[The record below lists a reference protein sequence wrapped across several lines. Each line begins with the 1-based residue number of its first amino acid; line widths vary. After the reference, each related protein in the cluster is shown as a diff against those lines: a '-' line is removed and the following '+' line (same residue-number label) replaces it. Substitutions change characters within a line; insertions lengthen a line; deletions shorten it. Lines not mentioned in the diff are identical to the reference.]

1 MSRAPRPPQKPTR
14 TPPREGPP
22 TREIVLD
29 YLARNPTHGA
39 KRDIARGLD
48 VSTEHKPEL
57 RRILNELEAEGALVR
72 TAKRAFSPAEQ
83 PPPTGIVRFERIDRD
98 GELIG
103 RAMGKDGPFGPDII
117 FAGPSGANHRK
128 GGIPLALGVGERA
141 LCKIEKG
148 RDGVWKAR
156 AIKKIDAA
164 PETSLLGVYRANRYG
179 GTVEPTSRKEKSEFI
194 IEKGDARNAQD
205 GDIVRIQARPARGYG
220 PRRASIVEVIGRLDD
235 PRAASIIAMHTHGVP
250 DEFPEQVIEE
260 ANKARPAQSPH
271 EDLTRIP
278 LITIDPEDA
287 RDHDDAVYAE
297 ADGHG
302 GWRVIVAI
310 ADVAA
315 YVRVG
320 TALDRE
326 AYRRGNSTYFPDR
339 VSPML
344 PEHLSADL
352 CSLKEGELRETFAVE
367 IFFNSGGHKTKHRFI
382 RGKMRSAAKL
392 SYRQAQDAIDGNP
405 DDKTQPLLEQVLKPL
420 WAAYR
425 TVSKARDQ
433 RAPLDLDLP
442 ERRVRIGEDGKIAS
456 ISLRER
462 FDAHRLIEE
471 FMIQANVCAAETLED
486 KRTPLVYRVHEEPS
500 EEKVNTLA
508 NFLPTI
514 GLKWT
519 RGETIT
525 GQRFN
530 RLLAEVRASEN
541 EHLVNEMVLR
551 TQAQARYAHANLG
564 HFGLNLLKYAHF
576 TSPIRRYS
584 DLIVHRALIR
594 ALGLGQDG
602 MSDNDA
608 VRLEEMAEH
617 VTMTER
623 RSMAAEREATDR
635 YLAIYMA
642 DRIGAIFDA
651 RIAGVTRAG
660 LFVRLAENGA
670 DGFIPASRLSE
681 EYWVHDDRS
690 AALVAQRSGQRYEM
704 GMNVQVKLMEAT
716 PVNGGLLFSMQSPPR
731 PRRKDL
737 KMPEREARFERSGP
751 ARKRPADGGGRPPGI
766 RHASQPG
773 GGGRGKPSY
782 GKNKK
787 RKGR

>member
-1 MSRAPRPPQKPTR
+1 M
-14 TPPREGPP
+14 
-22 TREIVLD
+22 VLD
-29 YLARNPTHGA
+29 YLEKNPHLGA

-48 VSTEHKPEL
+48 VATEHKPEL

-72 TAKRAFSPAEQ
+72 TAKRAFSPAEM

-117 FAGPSGANHRK
+117 FAGASGATHRK
-128 GGIPLALGVGERA
+128 GQRPLALGIGERA
-141 LCKIEKG
+141 LCKIEKS
-148 RDGVWKAR
+148 REGVWKAR

-194 IEKGDARNAQD
+194 IEKADARNAQD

-260 ANKARPAQSPH
+260 ANKAKPAQSPR

-297 ADGHG
+297 PDGHG

-310 ADVAA
+310 ADVSA

-367 IFFNSGGHKTKHRFI
+367 IFFNSSGHKTKHRFI

-405 DDKTQPLLEQVLKPL
+405 DDKTGPLLESVLKPL

-425 TVSKARDQ
+425 TVSRARDN

-471 FMIQANVCAAETLED
+471 FMIQANVCAAESLED

-500 EEKVNTLA
+500 EEKVNNLA

-519 RGETIT
+519 RGEKIT
-525 GQRFN
+525 GHRFN
-530 RLLAEVRASEN
+530 KLLADVRSTEN

-551 TQAQARYAHANLG
+551 TQAQARYAHENLG

-584 DLIVHRALIR
+584 DLIVHRGLIR
-594 ALGLGQDG
+594 ALGLGPDG
-602 MSDNDA
+602 MSDQDA

-642 DRIGAIFDA
+642 DRVGAVFDA

-670 DGFIPASRLSE
+670 DGFIPASRLSD
-681 EYWVHDDRS
+681 EYWIHDDRS

-731 PRRKDL
+731 ARRNDL
-737 KMPEREARFERSGP
+737 KMPEREARFERGNP

-766 RHASQPG
+766 RHSTKPG
-773 GGGRGKPSY
+773 GGGGKASY
-782 GKNKK
+782 GKNKRK
-787 RKGR
+787 KGR

>member
-1 MSRAPRPPQKPTR
+1 MTRAPRPPRNTG
-14 TPPREGPP
+14 EGGPP
-22 TREIVLD
+22 TREMVLD
-29 YLARNPTHGA
+29 YLEKNPHLGA

-48 VSTEHKPEL
+48 VPTEHKPEL

-103 RAMGKDGPFGPDII
+103 RAMGKDGPFGPDIM

-128 GGIPLALGVGERA
+128 GGMPLALGVGERA

-148 RDGVWKAR
+148 RDGIWRAR
-156 AIKKIDAA
+156 AIKKIDAT
-164 PETSLLGVYRANRYG
+164 PETSLIGAYRANRHG

-194 IEKGDARNAQD
+194 VEKADARNAKD
-205 GDIVRIQARPARGYG
+205 GDLVRIQARPARGYG
-220 PRRASIVEVIGRLDD
+220 PRRASVVEIIGRLDD

-250 DEFPEQVIEE
+250 DEFPEQVVEE
-260 ANKARPAQSPH
+260 ANKARPAPAPR

-297 ADGHG
+297 GDGHG

-352 CSLKEGELRETFAVE
+352 CSLREGELRETFAVE

-405 DDKTQPLLEQVLKPL
+405 DDKTGPLLESVLKPL
-420 WAAYR
+420 WEAYR
-425 TVSKARDQ
+425 AVSKARDQ

-471 FMIQANVCAAETLED
+471 FMIQANVCAAETLEA
-486 KRTPLVYRVHEEPS
+486 KRTQLVYRVHEEPS
-500 EEKVNTLA
+500 EEKVNTLS
-508 NFLPTI
+508 NFLPVI

-519 RGETIT
+519 RGEKIT

-530 RLLAEVRASEN
+530 KLLADVKGSEN
-541 EHLVNEMVLR
+541 EPLVNEMVLR
-551 TQAQARYAHANLG
+551 TQAQARYAHENLG
-564 HFGLNLLKYAHF
+564 HFGLNLAKYAHF

-594 ALGLGQDG
+594 ALGLGPDG
-602 MSDNDA
+602 MNDQDA

-642 DRIGAIFDA
+642 DRVGAIFDA

-660 LFVRLAENGA
+660 LFVRVAENGA
-670 DGFIPASRLSE
+670 DGFIPAGRLSD
-681 EYWVHDDRS
+681 EYWVYDETS
-690 AALVAQRSGQRYEM
+690 AALVAQRSGLRYEM
-704 GMNVQVKLMEAT
+704 GMSVQVKLMETAPLT
-716 PVNGGLLFSMQSPPR
+716 GGLLFSMQSPPR
-731 PRRKDL
+731 ARRNDL
-737 KMPEREARFERSGP
+737 KMPSREDRNFRGGP
-751 ARKRPADGGGRPPGI
+751 ARKRPSDGGGRPPNV
-766 RHASQPG
+766 RHSTKKG
-773 GGGRGKPSY
+773 GGGGGKASY

>member
-1 MSRAPRPPQKPTR
+1 MSRKPRPPR
-14 TPPREGPP
+14 TPPTEGPP
-22 TREIVLD
+22 TREMVLD
-29 YLARNPTHGA
+29 YLEKNPHLGA

-48 VSTEHKPEL
+48 VATEHKPEL

-72 TAKRAFSPAEQ
+72 TAKRAFSPAEM

-117 FAGPSGANHRK
+117 FAGASGATHRK
-128 GGIPLALGVGERA
+128 GQRPLALGIGERA
-141 LCKIEKG
+141 LCKIEKS
-148 RDGVWKAR
+148 REGVWKAR

-194 IEKGDARNAQD
+194 IEKADARNAQD

-260 ANKARPAQSPH
+260 ANKAKPAQSPR

-297 ADGHG
+297 PDGHG

-310 ADVAA
+310 ADVSA

-367 IFFNSGGHKTKHRFI
+367 IFFNSSGHKTKHRFI

-405 DDKTQPLLEQVLKPL
+405 DDKTGPLLESVLKPL

-425 TVSKARDQ
+425 TVSRARDN

-471 FMIQANVCAAETLED
+471 FMIQANVCAAESLED

-500 EEKVNTLA
+500 EEKVNNLA

-519 RGETIT
+519 RGEKIT
-525 GQRFN
+525 GHRFN
-530 RLLAEVRASEN
+530 KLLADVRSTEN

-551 TQAQARYAHANLG
+551 TQAQARYAHENLG

-584 DLIVHRALIR
+584 DLIVHRGLIR
-594 ALGLGQDG
+594 ALGLGPDG
-602 MSDNDA
+602 MSDQDA

-642 DRIGAIFDA
+642 DRVGAVFDA

-670 DGFIPASRLSE
+670 DGFIPASRLSD
-681 EYWVHDDRS
+681 EYWIHDDRS

-731 PRRKDL
+731 ARRNDL
-737 KMPEREARFERSGP
+737 KMPEREARFERGNP

-766 RHASQPG
+766 RHSTKPG
-773 GGGRGKPSY
+773 GGGKASY
-782 GKNKK
+782 GKNKRK
-787 RKGR
+787 KGR

>member
-1 MSRAPRPPQKPTR
+1 MSRAPRTQ
-14 TPPREGPP
+14 GPP
-22 TREIVLD
+22 TREMVLD
-29 YLARNPTHGA
+29 YLEKNPSHGA

-48 VSTEHKPEL
+48 VATEHRPEL

-72 TAKRAFSPAEQ
+72 TAKRAFQPAEM
-83 PPPTGIVRFERIDRD
+83 PPPTGIVKFERIDKD

-103 RAMGKDGPFGPDII
+103 RSVGRDGPYGPDII
-117 FAGPSGANHRK
+117 YK
-128 GGIPLALGVGERA
+128 GSSSKGREIALGVGERA
-141 LCKIEKG
+141 LSRISKG
-148 RDGVWKAR
+148 ADGIWRAQ
-156 AIKKIDAA
+156 AIKKIDAM
-164 PETSLLGVYRANRYG
+164 PETSLIGVYRANRYG
-179 GTVEPTSRKEKSEFI
+179 GVVEPTSRKEKNDYI
-194 IEKGDARNAQD
+194 IEKPDARNAAD
-205 GDIVRIQARPARGYG
+205 GDLVRINARPARGYG
-220 PRRASIVEVIGRLDD
+220 PRRASVVEVIGRADD

-250 DEFPEQVIEE
+250 DEFPEAVIEE
-260 ANKARPAQSPH
+260 ASKAKPAPSPR

-297 ADGHG
+297 PDGKG

-320 TALDRE
+320 TLLDRE

-352 CSLKEGELRETFAVE
+352 CSLKENELRETFAIE
-367 IFFNSGGHKTKHRFI
+367 MFFDAGGHKKKHRFI

-392 SYRQAQDAIDGNP
+392 SYRQAQDAIDGRP
-405 DDKTQPLLEQVLKPL
+405 DAKTQPLLDNVLKPL

-425 TVSKARDQ
+425 AVSKARDT
-433 RAPLDLDLP
+433 RHPLDLDLP
-442 ERRVRIGEDGKIAS
+442 ERRVRISEDGKITS

-486 KRTPLVYRVHEEPS
+486 KRSPLVYRVHEEPS
-500 EEKVNTLA
+500 EEKISGLG

-519 RGETIT
+519 KGETVS

-530 RLLAEVRASEN
+530 RLLAEAKGSEN

-551 TQAQARYAHANLG
+551 TQAQARYADENLG
-564 HFGLNLLKYAHF
+564 HFGLNLQRYAHF

-594 ALGLGQDG
+594 ALNLGPDG
-602 MSDNDA
+602 STSEDI
-608 VRLEEMAEH
+608 VRLEEQAEH

-635 YLAIYMA
+635 YLAIFMA
-642 DRIGAIFDA
+642 DRIGAVFDA

-681 EYWVHDDRS
+681 EYWIHDEAH

-704 GMNVQVKLMEAT
+704 GMTVQVKLMEAT
-716 PVNGGLLFSMQSPPR
+716 PLTGGLLFSMQSPPR
-731 PRRKDL
+731 PRRTDL
-737 KMPEREARFERSGP
+737 RAPERPQHNRANP
-751 ARKRPADGGGRPPGI
+751 ARRRPQDGGGRPPNV
-766 RHASQPG
+766 RHTNRKGPG
-773 GGGRGKPSY
+773 GGKASY

-787 RKGR
+787 KKGR

>member
-1 MSRAPRPPQKPTR
+1 MSRAPRPS
-14 TPPREGPP
+14 GPP
-22 TREIVLD
+22 TREMVLD
-29 YLARNPTHGA
+29 YLEKHPSHGA

-48 VSTEHKPEL
+48 VPVEHKPEL

-72 TAKRAFSPAEQ
+72 TAKRAFQPAEQ
-83 PPPTGIVRFERIDRD
+83 PPPTGIVKFERIDKE

-103 RAMGKDGPFGPDII
+103 RAMGRDGPFGPDIY
-117 FAGPSGANHRK
+117 FQG
-128 GGIPLALGVGERA
+128 ALGKGREIAVGPGERA
-141 LCKIEKG
+141 LCHINKG
-148 RDGVWKAR
+148 GDGIWRAK
-156 AIKKIDAA
+156 AIKKIDAT
-164 PETSLLGVYRANRYG
+164 PETSLIGVYRANRYG
-179 GTVEPTSRKEKSEFI
+179 GTVEPTSRKEKNNYI
-194 IEKGDARNAQD
+194 IEKADARDAKD
-205 GDIVRIQARPARGYG
+205 GDLVRINARPAKGYG

-250 DEFPEQVIEE
+250 DEFPEAVIED
-260 ANKARPAQSPH
+260 ANKAKAAPAPR

-297 ADGHG
+297 PDGHG

-310 ADVAA
+310 ADVSA
-315 YVRVG
+315 YVHTG
-320 TALDRE
+320 TILDKE

-344 PEHLSADL
+344 PEHLSADV

-367 IFFNSGGHKTKHRFI
+367 MFFNSSGVKTKHRFI

-392 SYRQAQDAIDGNP
+392 SYRQAQDAIDGRP
-405 DDKTQPLLEQVLKPL
+405 DDKTGPLLESVLKPL
-420 WAAYR
+420 WDSYW
-425 TVSKARDQ
+425 TVDKARKN

-442 ERRVRIGEDGKIAS
+442 ERRVRIGPDGKIAS
-456 ISLRER
+456 ITLRER

-486 KRTPLVYRVHEEPS
+486 KRSPLVYRVHEEPS
-500 EEKVNTLA
+500 EEKVNSLS

-519 RGETIT
+519 KGEKIT
-525 GQRFN
+525 GSRFN
-530 RLLAEVRASEN
+530 KLLADVKASEN

-551 TQAQARYAHANLG
+551 TQAQARYAHENLG

-594 ALGLGQDG
+594 ALGLGPDG
-602 MSDNDA
+602 MTDQDR

-635 YLAIYMA
+635 YLAIFMA
-642 DRIGAIFDA
+642 DRIGAVFDA

-670 DGFIPASRLSE
+670 DGFIPAARLSD
-681 EYWVHDDRS
+681 EYWVHDDAH

-716 PVNGGLLFSMQSPPR
+716 PLTGGLLFSMQSPPR
-731 PRRKDL
+731 PRRNDL
-737 KMPEREARFERSGP
+737 KAPQREERNFRGSP
-751 ARKRPADGGGRPPGI
+751 SRKRPTDGGGRPPGI
-766 RHASQPG
+766 RHTNKKG
-773 GGGRGKPSY
+773 GQASY

-787 RKGR
+787 KKR

>member
-1 MSRAPRPPQKPTR
+1 MSR
-14 TPPREGPP
+14 PPRDNTAPP
-22 TREIVLD
+22 TREMVLD
-29 YLARNPTHGA
+29 YLEKNPQLGA

-48 VSTEHKPEL
+48 VATEHKPEL

-72 TAKRAFSPAEQ
+72 TGKRAFSPAEM
-83 PPPTGIVRFERIDRD
+83 PPPTSIVRFERVDRD

-103 RAMGKDGPFGPDII
+103 RAMGKEGPFGPDIM

-128 GGIPLALGVGERA
+128 GGRPLALGVGERA

-148 RDGVWKAR
+148 RDGIWRAR
-156 AIKKIDAA
+156 AIKKIDAL
-164 PETSLLGVYRANRYG
+164 PETSLIGVYRANRHG

-194 IEKGDARNAQD
+194 VEKADARDARD
-205 GDIVRIQARPARGYG
+205 GDLVRIQARPARGYG
-220 PRRASIVEVIGRLDD
+220 PRRASVVEVLGRLDD

-260 ANKARPAQSPH
+260 ASKAKPAQSPR

-302 GWRVIVAI
+302 GWRVIIAI

-320 TALDRE
+320 SALDRE

-352 CSLKEGELRETFAVE
+352 CSLREGELRETFAVE
-367 IFFNSGGHKTKHRFI
+367 IFFNAGGHKTKHRFI

-392 SYRQAQDAIDGNP
+392 SYGQAQNAIDGNP
-405 DDKTQPLLEQVLKPL
+405 DDKTGPLLEGVLKPL

-425 TVSKARDQ
+425 AVSQARNS

-471 FMIQANVCAAETLED
+471 FMIQANVCAAETLES

-508 NFLPTI
+508 TFLPTI

-525 GQRFN
+525 GARFN
-530 RLLAEVRASEN
+530 KLLGDVKGSEN
-541 EHLVNEMVLR
+541 EPLVNEMVLR
-551 TQAQARYAHANLG
+551 TQAQARYADENLG
-564 HFGLNLLKYAHF
+564 HFGLNLTKYAHF

-594 ALGLGQDG
+594 ALGLGPDG
-602 MSDNDA
+602 MNDQDA

-642 DRIGAIFDA
+642 DRVGAIFDG
-651 RIAGVTRAG
+651 RIAGVNRAG

-670 DGFIPASRLSE
+670 DGFVPASRLSE
-681 EYWVHDDRS
+681 EYWIHDEAS
-690 AALVAQRSGQRYEM
+690 AAMVAQRSGLRYEM
-704 GMNVQVKLMEAT
+704 GMTVQVKLMETA
-716 PVNGGLLFSMQSPPR
+716 PVTGGLLFSIQSPPK
-731 PRRKDL
+731 PRRTDL
-737 KMPEREARFERSGP
+737 KPPTRDAEYRGPRSGP
-751 ARKRPADGGGRPPGI
+751 ARKRPTDGGGRPPNI
-766 RHASQPG
+766 RHSTKKGPG
-773 GGGRGKPSY
+773 GGGQASY

-787 RKGR
+787 KKGR

>member
-1 MSRAPRPPQKPTR
+1 MSRPPRPST
-14 TPPREGPP
+14 PP
-22 TREIVLD
+22 TREMVLD
-29 YLARNPTHGA
+29 YLEKNPNHGA

-48 VSTEHKPEL
+48 VPTEHKAEL

-72 TAKRAFSPAEQ
+72 TAKRAFSPAET

-103 RAMGKDGPFGPDII
+103 RAMGKDGPFGPDIMY
-117 FAGPSGANHRK
+117 AGPSGTNHRK
-128 GGIPLALGVGERA
+128 GNRDPAPGVGERA
-141 LCKIEKG
+141 LSRIEKG
-148 RDGVWKAR
+148 RDGVWRAR
-156 AIKKIDAA
+156 VIKKIDAA
-164 PETSLLGVYRANRYG
+164 PETSLIGVYRANRYG
-179 GTVEPTSRKEKSEFI
+179 GTVEPTSRKEKSDFI
-194 IEKGDARNAQD
+194 IEQGDTRDARD
-205 GDIVRIQARPARGYG
+205 GDLVRIQARPARGYG
-220 PRRASIVEVIGRLDD
+220 PRRASIVEVLGHVDD

-250 DEFPEQVIEE
+250 DEFADHVIEE
-260 ANKARPAQSPH
+260 AEKAKPAPAPRD
-271 EDLTRIP
+271 DLTRIP

-287 RDHDDAVYAE
+287 RDHDDAVFAE
-297 ADGHG
+297 PDGHG

-344 PEHLSADL
+344 PEHLSANL
-352 CSLKEGELRETFAVE
+352 CSLRENELREAFAVE
-367 IFFNSGGHKTKHRFI
+367 MFFNAGGHKTKHRFI

-405 DDKTQPLLEQVLKPL
+405 DTKTQPLLESVLKPL
-420 WAAYR
+420 WGAYAAA
-425 TVSKARDQ
+425 SKARDQ
-433 RAPLDLDLP
+433 RHPLDLDLP
-442 ERRVRIGEDGKIAS
+442 ERRVRIGEDGNIAS

-471 FMIQANVCAAETLED
+471 FMIQANVCAAETLEA
-486 KRTPLVYRVHEEPS
+486 KHTPLVYRVHEEPS
-500 EEKVNTLA
+500 EEKVNSLS

-519 RGETIT
+519 RGEKIT
-525 GQRFN
+525 GARFN
-530 RLLAEVRASEN
+530 RLLADVKGSEN

-551 TQAQARYAHANLG
+551 TQAQARYANENLG
-564 HFGLNLLKYAHF
+564 HFGLNLTKYAHF
-576 TSPIRRYS
+576 TSPIRRYA

-594 ALGLGQDG
+594 ALGLGPDG
-602 MSDNDA
+602 MSDQDA

-642 DRIGAIFDA
+642 DRVGAIFEA

-670 DGFIPASRLSE
+670 DGFIPAARLSD
-681 EYWVHDDRS
+681 EYWIHDDAS
-690 AALVAQRSGQRYEM
+690 AALVAQRSGLRYEM
-704 GMNVQVKLMEAT
+704 GMTVEVKLMETAPIT
-716 PVNGGLLFSMQSPPR
+716 GGLLFSMQSPPR

-737 KMPEREARFERSGP
+737 KHPTRDDDRRGPRGAP
-751 ARKRPADGGGRPPGI
+751 ARKRPLDGGGRPPNI
-766 RHASQPG
+766 RHSTKK
-773 GGGRGKPSY
+773 GKAGY

>member
-1 MSRAPRPPQKPTR
+1 MSRAPRPS
-14 TPPREGPP
+14 GPP
-22 TREIVLD
+22 TREMVLD
-29 YLARNPTHGA
+29 YLEKHPSHGA

-48 VSTEHKPEL
+48 VPVEHKPEL

-72 TAKRAFSPAEQ
+72 TAKRAFQPAEM
-83 PPPTGIVRFERIDRD
+83 PPPTGIVKFERIDAE

-103 RAMGKDGPFGPDII
+103 RAMGRDGPFGPDIY
-117 FAGPSGANHRK
+117 FQG
-128 GGIPLALGVGERA
+128 ALGKGREIAVGPGERA
-141 LCKIEKG
+141 LCHINKG
-148 RDGVWKAR
+148 GDGVWRAK
-156 AIKKIDAA
+156 AIKKIDAT
-164 PETSLLGVYRANRYG
+164 PETSLIGVYRANRYG
-179 GTVEPTSRKEKSEFI
+179 GTVEPTSRKEKNNYI
-194 IEKGDARNAQD
+194 IETVDARDAKD
-205 GDIVRIQARPARGYG
+205 GDLVRINARPAKGYG

-250 DEFPEQVIEE
+250 DEFPQAVIDD
-260 ANKARPAQSPH
+260 AARAKAAPAPR

-297 ADGHG
+297 PDGHG

-310 ADVAA
+310 ADVSA
-315 YVRVG
+315 YVHTG
-320 TALDRE
+320 TILDKE

-367 IFFNSGGHKTKHRFI
+367 MFFNSSGVKTKHRFI

-392 SYRQAQDAIDGNP
+392 SYRQAQDAIDGRP
-405 DDKTQPLLEQVLKPL
+405 DDKTGPLLESVLKPL
-420 WAAYR
+420 WDSYW
-425 TVSKARDQ
+425 TVDKARKN

-442 ERRVRIGEDGKIAS
+442 ERRVRIGPDGKIAS
-456 ISLRER
+456 ITLRER

-500 EEKVNTLA
+500 EEKVNSLS

-519 RGETIT
+519 KGEKIT
-525 GQRFN
+525 GSRFN
-530 RLLAEVRASEN
+530 KLLADVKSSEN

-551 TQAQARYAHANLG
+551 TQAQARYSNENLG

-594 ALGLGQDG
+594 ALGLGPDGATDQD
-602 MSDNDA
+602 M

-635 YLAIYMA
+635 YLAIFMA
-642 DRIGAIFDA
+642 DRIGAVFDA

-670 DGFIPASRLSE
+670 DGFIPAARLSD
-681 EYWVHDDRS
+681 EYWVHDDAH

-716 PVNGGLLFSMQSPPR
+716 PLTGGLLFSMQSPPR
-731 PRRKDL
+731 PRRNDL
-737 KMPEREARFERSGP
+737 KAPQRDAQGP
-751 ARKRPADGGGRPPGI
+751 RGSASRKRSSDGGGRPPGI
-766 RHASQPG
+766 KHTNKKG
-773 GGGRGKPSY
+773 GGQASY

-787 RKGR
+787 KKGR